1 MSILEMQRAPK
12 IAMAVALA
20 VASAGMSAPLAAETK
35 SEAQVEKGTAQ
46 SGNAAS
52 DREQK
57 LMSDRELKL
66 DAARKRLSEAA
77 REVAELNMQI
87 SEDAMPR
94 VARIFSGQASRAV
107 LGINIGGA
115 AERKDGVEIVS
126 VSPGG
131 PAAEAGLKAGD
142 VIVELK
148 GKSLKQSGNE
158 SPREK
163 LLEIMRTAEP
173 EEKIALRYVRDGKTV
188 SATLAARPVGNFFTM
203 PTMTARIGGGVPNFA
218 FFRADGVFG
227 SAELVPITPKL
238 GQYFGV
244 DKGLL
249 VVRAPDSRF
258 QLEDGDVIVD
268 IDGRVPSNASHAFR
282 ILGSYQAGEKVKLNV
297 LRMKKRLTVD
307 VTIPEDERWEQRFER
322 SHFIAPAPAPADVL
336 MPAPRPMPGTTVI
349 RTIPGGAAPV
359 APPLPPLPA
368 PRDDT
373 A

>member
-1 MSILEMQRAPK
+1 MSIIEMRRASR
-12 IAMAVALA
+12 IASAVALA
-20 VASAGMSAPLAAETK
+20 VASAGMNAPAFAAETK
-35 SEAQVEKGTAQ
+35 SEIQVEKGLAQ
-46 SGNAAS
+46 AGKTDAE
-52 DREQK
+52 REQK
-57 LMSDRELKL
+57 LE
-66 DAARKRLSEAA
+66 AARKRLSEAA

-87 SEDAMPR
+87 SADAMPR

-107 LGINIGGA
+107 LGVNIGGA
-115 AERKDGVEIVS
+115 AERKDGVEVVS

-148 GKSLKQSGNE
+148 GKSLKQSGDE

-173 EEKIALRYVRDGKTV
+173 EEKIALRYVRDGKTL

-203 PTMTARIGGGVPNFA
+203 PAMTARIGGGGPNFA

-238 GQYFGV
+238 GQYFGA

-268 IDGRVPSNASHAFR
+268 IDGRVPTNASHAFR

-307 VTIPEDERWEQRFER
+307 VTIPADERWEQRFER
-322 SHFIAPAPAPADVL
+322 SHFIAPPVPADVVMPAPA
-336 MPAPRPMPGTTVI
+336 PMPGTAVI
-349 RTIPGGAAPV
+349 RTMPGGAAPV
-359 APPLPPLPA
+359 APPLPPPPA

>member
-1 MSILEMQRAPK
+1 MSIIAMQRAK
-12 IAMAVALA
+12 RIVAAVALA
-20 VASAGMSAPLAAETK
+20 LAVAPLASFAAETK
-35 SEAQVEKGTAQ
+35 ADAE
-46 SGNAAS
+46 
-52 DREQK
+52 REQK
-57 LMSDRELKL
+57 LE
-66 DAARKRLSEAA
+66 AARKRLSEAA

-107 LGINIGGA
+107 LGVNIGGA
-115 AERKDGVEIVS
+115 TERKDGVEVVS

-148 GKSLKQSGNE
+148 GKSLKQAGND
-158 SPREK
+158 SPREQ
-163 LLEIMRTAEP
+163 LLEIMRTVGP
-173 EEKIALRYVRDGKTV
+173 EEKIPLRYVRDGKT
-188 SATLAARPVGNFFTM
+188 SAATVAARPVGNFFTM
-203 PTMTARIGGGVPNFA
+203 PAMTARIGGGVPNFA

-238 GQYFGV
+238 GQYFGT

-258 QLEDGDVIVD
+258 QLDEGDVIVD
-268 IDGRVPSNASHAFR
+268 IDGRVPTNASHAFR

-297 LRMKKRLTVD
+297 LRMKKRMTVD

-322 SHFIAPAPAPADVL
+322 SHFIAPPLPADVVMPVPAPA
-336 MPAPRPMPGTTVI
+336 PMPGTAVI
-349 RTIPGGAAPV
+349 RALPGTAMPAAP
-359 APPLPPLPA
+359 PPPA

>member
-1 MSILEMQRAPK
+1 MSIIAIQRASR
-12 IAMAVALA
+12 IAAAIAVALA
-20 VASAGMSAPLAAETK
+20 VSPLTALAAETK
-35 SEAQVEKGTAQ
+35 SEAQVEKDIAQ
-46 SGNAAS
+46 SEKAIAE
-52 DREQK
+52 REQK
-57 LMSDRELKL
+57 LE
-66 DAARKRLSEAA
+66 AARKRLSEAA

-87 SEDAMPR
+87 SQEAMPR
-94 VARIFSGQASRAV
+94 VARIFSGQASRAM
-107 LGINIGGA
+107 LGVNIGGA
-115 AERKDGVEIVS
+115 AERKDGVEVVS

-148 GKSLKQSGNE
+148 GKSLKQSGND

-163 LLEIMRTAEP
+163 LLEIMRSAEP
-173 EEKIALRYVRDGKTV
+173 GEKIALRYVRDGKTTA
-188 SATLAARPVGNFFTM
+188 ATVAARPVGNFFTM
-203 PTMTARIGGGVPNFA
+203 PAMTARVGGGTPNFA

-227 SAELVPITPKL
+227 SAELVPLTPKL
-238 GQYFGV
+238 GQYFGT

-268 IDGRVPSNASHAFR
+268 IDGRVPTNASHAFR

-297 LRMKKRLTVD
+297 LRMKKRVQVD

-322 SHFIAPAPAPADVL
+322 QHFIAPPVPADVMMPAPAVL
-336 MPAPRPMPGTTVI
+336 PAPAVRVLPGV
-349 RTIPGGAAPV
+349 GVPV
-359 APPLPPLPA
+359 EPPPAPA

>member
-1 MSILEMQRAPK
+1 MSIITTQRARR
-12 IAMAVALA
+12 IAVA
-20 VASAGMSAPLAAETK
+20 VATAIATAGMIAPLTVYAAESK
-35 SEAQVEKGTAQ
+35 GEAQVEKGLSQ
-46 SGNAAS
+46 SGTADAE
-52 DREQK
+52 REQK
-57 LMSDRELKL
+57 LE
-66 DAARKRLSEAA
+66 AARKRLSEAA

-87 SEDAMPR
+87 SADAMPR

-107 LGINIGGA
+107 LGVNIGG
-115 AERKDGVEIVS
+115 AERKDGVEVVS

-148 GKSLKQSGNE
+148 GKSLKQSGND

-163 LLEIMRTAEP
+163 LLEIMRSADP
-173 EEKIALRYVRDGKTV
+173 EEKIALRYVRDGKTTA
-188 SATLAARPVGNFFTM
+188 ATVVARPVGNFFTM
-203 PTMTARIGGGVPNFA
+203 PAMTARIGGGVPNFA

-238 GQYFGV
+238 GQYFGT

-258 QLEDGDVIVD
+258 QLDEGDVIVD

-297 LRMKKRLTVD
+297 LRMKKRMTVD

-322 SHFIAPAPAPADVL
+322 SRFIAPPPLPGDVVMPAPAPAP
-336 MPAPRPMPGTTVI
+336 MPGTAVI
-349 RTIPGGAAPV
+349 RTLPGTAVPV
-359 APPLPPLPA
+359 APPP